1 MRRIA
6 ILSTVLILALVLTA
20 PATGQ
25 EAGADSGLFVSSAP
39 IRAEVTLDGTP
50 IGTTPLLVR
59 GLSPGDH
66 QLTIIKPGYLRTS
79 TIVTIAD
86 GEFEQFTA
94 ALEPSVFVG
103 AFAAAETVVAGT
115 TYSRQ
120 DARLILPAG
129 TYEFSQSGTRLSL
142 DPVYPNESALRGL
155 RVATPIVV
163 VAAVIATVEDLI
175 VQDSARSYF
184 TSYFPSPATFAAW
197 TAAAAS
203 SGFLIA
209 LNRDREQY
217 EARTVVQ
224 ELETTL
230 TDAEAERYYLDGERA
245 LEAGNLGTALTNYM
259 RVVVDGGDS
268 EYVPLALYKG
278 ARIYTISGEGSLA
291 LPLFQL
297 LVRDYPVPETYD
309 RSLKSI
315 ADLQTANGNYD
326 DAIRSLQEMVF
337 VDDLYDRDGII
348 NDIEAIRA
356 LQSGSGNASGG
367 SQ

>member
-1 MRRIA
+1 MKRKTVLI
-6 ILSTVLILALVLTA
+6 TVLILSLIAA
-20 PATGQ
+20 ATSVAQDGQ
-25 EAGADSGLFVSSAP
+25 ADTGLFINTAP

-59 GLSPGDH
+59 DVAPGEH
-66 QLTIIKPGYLRTS
+66 QITLIKPGFLRRSETVS
-79 TIVTIAD
+79 VSA
-86 GEFEQFTA
+86 GEFGQYSVT
-94 ALEPSVFVG
+94 LEPNVFVG

-155 RVATPIVV
+155 RVATPVV
-163 VAAVIATVEDLI
+163 VIAAIVATIEDML

-184 TSYFPSPATFAAW
+184 TSLLPSPATFAAW

-209 LNRDREQY
+209 LNLDKDRY
-217 EARTVVQ
+217 EAQTIVR

-230 TDAEAERYYLDGERA
+230 TDAESERYYLDGDRA
-245 LEAGNLGTALTNYM
+245 LAAGNLGTALTNYT

-268 EYVPLALYKG
+268 EYVPLALYKTG
-278 ARIYTISGEGSLA
+278 RIYSISGEGDLA
-291 LPLFQL
+291 LPLFKL

-309 RSLKSI
+309 RALKSI
-315 ADLQTANGNYD
+315 SDIYLSNGHHD
-326 DAIRSLQEMVF
+326 DAILSLESMVF
-337 VDDLYDRDGII
+337 VDDLYDR
-348 NDIEAIRA
+348 EEIRA
-356 LQSGSGNASGG
+356 DIQTINTARAEAGG
-367 SQ
+367 AE